1 MSLVSTE
8 HSALLKRLTQ
18 INRTISGSLDFDEIL
33 TLIAKNARDL
43 VERQACLVLLA
54 DEDEVLTVRACEGVD
69 RALCDGFA
77 GAVDESVI
85 AKLSDVLGLSP
96 EHAISSVPILVN
108 HTLRGVLVVVGDTPL
123 DSDAVWLLSALADQA
138 AIALRNA
145 RMHEAVIAHERRMSE
160 AVRDLEAFTYS
171 VAHDLRA
178 PARSIAGFS
187 ALLQEEIAVRA
198 DPTVQEYLRRI
209 LSGVIRMDGL
219 IRDLLAWSHLARVDV
234 SVEPVDLGSVV
245 AAARQQLEA
254 DMLERGARI
263 DVVSPLPVVS
273 AHRSMLVQAVA
284 NLLSNA
290 IKFVARGT
298 EAHVT
303 VRAEQREGLVRL
315 WVEDNGIGIG
325 PAYHDRIFGAFERLN
340 RMEDYTGTGIG
351 LAIVRRGIERMGGR
365 CGVESVPGEGSRFWI
380 ELGAG

>member
-54 DEDEVLTVRACEGVD
+54 DEDELLTVRACEGID
-69 RALCDGFA
+69 RALCDGF
-77 GAVDESVI
+77 VSTVNESVI

-123 DSDAVWLLSALADQA
+123 DSDAIWLLSALADQA

-145 RMHEAVIAHERRMSE
+145 RMHEAAIAHERRMSE

-187 ALLQEEIAVRA
+187 ALLQEEMSVRA

-245 AAARQQLEA
+245 ADARQQLEA
-254 DMLERGARI
+254 DLLERGARI

-290 IKFVARGT
+290 IKFVARER

-315 WVEDNGIGIG
+315 WVEDNGIGIDG
-325 PAYHDRIFGAFERLN
+325 AYHDRIFGAFERLN
-340 RMEDYTGTGIG
+340 RMEDYSGTGIG
-351 LAIVRRGIERMGGR
+351 LAIVRRGVERMGGR